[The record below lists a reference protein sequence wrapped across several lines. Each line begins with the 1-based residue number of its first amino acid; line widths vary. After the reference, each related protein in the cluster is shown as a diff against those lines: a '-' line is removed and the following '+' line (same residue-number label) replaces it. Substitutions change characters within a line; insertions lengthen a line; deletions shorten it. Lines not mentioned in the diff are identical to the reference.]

1 MRLIPQ
7 LVNGILR
14 FLQKLLTYSN
24 CTTISTFFL
33 LFILGVFPDIL
44 ILNSNDLEITI

>member
-24 CTTISTFFL
+24 GTTISTFFL